1 MSPATLQGVKTP
13 VALFFSDVVQK
24 PYYDDDDIPSADTDS
39 DEDIV
44 IHRTDRE
51 WKQIP
56 TN

>member
-1 MSPATLQGVKTP
+1 MTVCKKKAN
-13 VALFFSDVVQK
+13 FNNIFSDVVQK
-24 PYYDDDDIPSADTDS
+24 PYYDDDDLPSADTDS